1 MISPQE
7 ALNKLVEGNRRFAG
21 DVSIH
26 PNRCDETKSALLKQQ
41 KPFVAVL
48 SCSDS
53 RVPVEIIFDAGLGD
67 IFAVRT
73 AGHVL
78 SKEVLGSLEYA
89 IKTLGVKLIMILGHE
104 NCGAINAAIQTYQ
117 NEDYNQL
124 SENLQSIMNH
134 IYPAI
139 EKVECGND
147 ADSSDF
153 LNSAVKSNIHYQ
165 LEDLVRK
172 DDYIAKKVQAG
183 EIGLVGAMYSLAT
196 GRVRVLENK
205 IVQKETM
212 QGEISK

>member
-1 MISPQE
+1 MLTPQE
-7 ALNKLVEGNRRFAG
+7 AIKKLVDGNERFASG
-21 DVSIH
+21 SSIH
-26 PNRCDETKSALLKQQ
+26 PNRCDETKNAILNQQ

-89 IKTLGVKLIMILGHE
+89 VKSLGVKLVMILGHE
-104 NCGAINAAIQTYQ
+104 NCGAIKTAIETYQ
-117 NEDYNQL
+117 DKSYDNL

-139 EKVECGND
+139 ENT
-147 ADSSDF
+147 DSTNEDF
-153 LNSAVKSNIHYQ
+153 LNCAIKSNIDYQ
-165 LEDLVRK
+165 LEDLLNK
-172 DDYIAKKVQAG
+172 DEYIASKVKDG
-183 EIGLVGAMYSLAT
+183 EIAIIGAMYSLST
-196 GRVRVLENK
+196 GKVKFFEHAVIK
-205 IVQKETM
+205 
-212 QGEISK
+212 

>member
-7 ALNKLVEGNRRFAG
+7 ALKRLIEGNERFANNA
-21 DVSIH
+21 SIH
-26 PNRCDETKSALLKQQ
+26 PNRYEETKNALLKQQ

-53 RVPVEIIFDAGLGD
+53 RVPIEIIFDAGLGD

-89 IKTLGVKLIMILGHE
+89 IKSLGVKLVMILGHE
-104 NCGAINAAIQTYQ
+104 NCGAIRTAVDTYQ
-117 NEDYNQL
+117 NKSYGEL

-139 EKVECGND
+139 EKVDCENG
-147 ADSSDF
+147 DF
-153 LNSAVKSNIHYQ
+153 LNSAVKSNIKYQ
-165 LEDLVRK
+165 LEDLLKK
-172 DDYIAKKVQAG
+172 DNYIETKVKNG
-183 EIGLVGAMYSLAT
+183 EIAIMGALYSLTT
-196 GRVRVLENK
+196 GKV
-205 IVQKETM
+205 
-212 QGEISK
+212 EILK

>member
-1 MISPQE
+1 MIPHKE
-7 ALNKLVEGNRRFAG
+7 ALNKLAEGNKRFATG
-21 DVSIH
+21 DSIH
-26 PNRCDETKSALLKQQ
+26 PNRCEETKNALLRQQ

-89 IKTLGVKLIMILGHE
+89 IKSLGVKLIIILGHE
-104 NCGAINAAIQTYQ
+104 NCGAINTAVQTYRNKNY
-117 NEDYNQL
+117 NEL

-139 EKVECGND
+139 EKVECD
-147 ADSSDF
+147 EVDF
-153 LNSAVKSNIHYQ
+153 LNSAIKSNIHYQ
-165 LEDLVRK
+165 LEDLIKK
-172 DDYIAKKVQAG
+172 DVYIAQKIREG
-183 EIGLVGAMYSLAT
+183 EIALYGAIYSLTT
-196 GRVRVLENK
+196 GKV
-205 IVQKETM
+205 
-212 QGEISK
+212 EILDECTSNLRL

>member
-1 MISPQE
+1 MISHQE
-7 ALNKLVEGNRRFAG
+7 ALNKLIEGNNRFAT
-21 DVSIH
+21 DNSIH

-78 SKEVLGSLEYA
+78 SKEVMGSLEYA
-89 IKTLGVKLIMILGHE
+89 VKSLGVKLIMILGHE
-104 NCGAINAAIQTYQ
+104 NCGAIRTAVETYQ
-117 NEDYNQL
+117 NKSYDEL
-124 SENLQSIMNH
+124 SENLQSIMGH

-139 EKVECGND
+139 EKVDCQNG
-147 ADSSDF
+147 DF
-153 LNSAVKSNIHYQ
+153 INSAVKSNIQYQ
-165 LEDLVRK
+165 LEDLIKK
-172 DDYIAKKVQAG
+172 DVYIADKIAAG

-196 GRVRVLENK
+196 AKVELF
-205 IVQKETM
+205 
-212 QGEISK
+212 

>member
-7 ALNKLVEGNRRFAG
+7 ALGRLIDGNKRFANNA
-21 DVSIH
+21 SIH
-26 PNRCDETKSALLKQQ
+26 PNRCDETKNALLKQQ

-53 RVPVEIIFDAGLGD
+53 RVPIEIIFDAGLGD

-78 SKEVLGSLEYA
+78 SREVLGSLEYA
-89 IKTLGVKLIMILGHE
+89 IKSLGVKLIMILGHE
-104 NCGAINAAIQTYQ
+104 NCGAIGTAIETYQ
-117 NEDYNQL
+117 NKSYSEL

-139 EKVECGND
+139 EKIQCEND
-147 ADSSDF
+147 DF

-165 LEDLVRK
+165 LEDLIKK
-172 DDYIAKKVQAG
+172 DDYIANKVQKG
-183 EIGLVGAMYSLAT
+183 EIALVGAMYSLTT
-196 GRVRVLENK
+196 GKVNFL
-205 IVQKETM
+205 QK
-212 QGEISK
+212 

>member
-1 MISPQE
+1 MIPHKE
-7 ALNKLVEGNRRFAG
+7 ALNKLIDGNKRFATG
-21 DVSIH
+21 NSLH
-26 PNRCDETKSALLKQQ
+26 SNRCEETTNALLKQQ

-89 IKTLGVKLIMILGHE
+89 IKSLGVKLIIILGHE
-104 NCGAINAAIQTYQ
+104 NCGAINTAVQTYQ
-117 NEDYNQL
+117 NKSYDEL

-139 EKVECGND
+139 EKVKCDET
-147 ADSSDF
+147 DF
-153 LNSAVKSNIHYQ
+153 LNSAIKSNIHYQ

-172 DDYIAKKVQAG
+172 DAYIAQKIQED
-183 EIGLVGAMYSLAT
+183 EIALYGAIYSLAT
-196 GRVRVLENK
+196 GKVEVLDECTSNLRL
-205 IVQKETM
+205 
-212 QGEISK
+212 

>member
-1 MISPQE
+1 MLSPQE
-7 ALNKLVEGNRRFAG
+7 ALNKLIEGNKRFAT
-21 DVSIH
+21 DNSIH
-26 PNRCDETKSALLKQQ
+26 PNRCDETKNALLRQQ

-89 IKTLGVKLIMILGHE
+89 VKSLGVKLVMVLGHE
-104 NCGAINAAIQTYQ
+104 NCGAIRTAVESYQ
-117 NEDYNQL
+117 CENYGEL

-139 EKVECGND
+139 KEVSPDEE
-147 ADSSDF
+147 DF
-153 LNSAVKSNIHYQ
+153 LNSAVRANIKYQ
-165 LEDLVRK
+165 VQDLLNK
-172 DDYIAKKVQAG
+172 DEYIAKKIQAG
-183 EIGLVGAMYSLAT
+183 EIALIGAIYSLTKAT
-196 GRVRVLENK
+196 V
-205 IVQKETM
+205 
-212 QGEISK
+212 EIIS